1 MELLHIAMDF
11 LHVAPLFLI
20 VLSLFSAQ
28 LYRLMTKKSVNSNWL
43 SSILLVLCSVGII
56 SGEHVHH
63 GELLTLV
70 DPCFG
75 YAATLIG
82 VAVKIVRQQV
92 KVKA

>member
-1 MELLHIAMDF
+1 MDF
-11 LHVAPLFLI
+11 LHIAPLVLI
-20 VLSLFSAQ
+20 ALSLFSSQAYK
-28 LYRLMTKKSVNSNWL
+28 LITKKSVNSNWL
-43 SSILLVLCSVGII
+43 SSILLILCSIGII

-63 GELLTLV
+63 GELLTFI

-82 VAVKIVRQQV
+82 VAVNIVRQQV